1 MDPIYSANVGTIG
14 PCEWSDKNLTEK
26 LGQTD
31 KDYPIKEVKLTLTT
45 WDLKGSKINLMSE
58 YHLTPIIGKLLEN
71 VNNDMG
77 WEEAKMEAIKD
88 YCILEL
94 PNFDLSSIPN
104 VLKSQPNY
112 FRIYNIIIEL
122 ETNPFIKGIITQVD
136 RDKKIGKLLE

>member
-31 KDYPIKEVKLTLTT
+31 KD
-45 WDLKGSKINLMSE
+45 LMSE

-112 FRIYNIIIEL
+112 FRIYNNIIIEL
-122 ETNPFIKGIITQVD
+122 EKHPFIKGMITQVD